1 MVLKSSE
8 MLLNIWKNTPIAA
21 ETFLLN
27 MHKYILAMTLALSDV
42 YRIVM
47 FGPDVVYISLTG
59 PSVRAF

>member
-1 MVLKSSE
+1 MVLKSFE
-8 MLLNIWKNTPIAA
+8 MLLIIWKNTPITA

-27 MHKYILAMTLALSDV
+27 MHKYILVMALALSDV

-47 FGPDVVYISLTG
+47 FDPDVVYVSQTE